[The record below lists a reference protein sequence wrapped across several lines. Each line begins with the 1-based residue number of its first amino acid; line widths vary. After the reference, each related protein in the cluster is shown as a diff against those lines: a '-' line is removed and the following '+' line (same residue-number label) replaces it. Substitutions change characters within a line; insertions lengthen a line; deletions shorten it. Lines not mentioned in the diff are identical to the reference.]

1 MNSSPASL
9 GTDRYWQIIKRRWLP
24 GSIVFLTVLT
34 LGVVATTLKQSIYQ
48 ADAKLKFKG
57 NTVTSSLTEASKA
70 ISELTPIVAQ
80 GNPLDTEAEVL
91 RSVPLIKKTID
102 DPELQLKNS
111 DGEKLS
117 VDDFL
122 ANLKVGS
129 IVSTDILEVKYT
141 SQNPEEAAKV
151 VNTLIKNYLEN
162 NLVVNKAEAVSAKDF
177 LEGQLP
183 KVQDSLKKTEK
194 EIRQLKESNE
204 FVAPDE
210 DTRALIEG
218 LRELQA
224 EISKAQG
231 EMASADSRADYIRNK
246 LGLTAEQAVVLTTVS
261 QSPEVRE
268 TIAKL
273 QNAESELAIAQARFT
288 PNSPNV
294 IELKEQISSLKNY

>member
-9 GTDRYWQIIKRRWLP
+9 GTDQYWQIIKRRWLP

-129 IVSTDILEVKYT
+129 IVSTDILEVSYT

-162 NLVVNKAEAVSAKDF
+162 NLVVNKAEAVSAKEF

-183 KVQDSLKKTEK
+183 KVQDSLKKLMNQK
-194 EIRQLKESNE
+194 LDNLLHGKKS
-204 FVAPDE
+204 
-210 DTRALIEG
+210 
-218 LRELQA
+218 
-224 EISKAQG
+224 AQ
-231 EMASADSRADYIRNK
+231 
-246 LGLTAEQAVVLTTVS
+246 
-261 QSPEVRE
+261 
-268 TIAKL
+268 
-273 QNAESELAIAQARFT
+273 
-288 PNSPNV
+288 
-294 IELKEQISSLKNY
+294 